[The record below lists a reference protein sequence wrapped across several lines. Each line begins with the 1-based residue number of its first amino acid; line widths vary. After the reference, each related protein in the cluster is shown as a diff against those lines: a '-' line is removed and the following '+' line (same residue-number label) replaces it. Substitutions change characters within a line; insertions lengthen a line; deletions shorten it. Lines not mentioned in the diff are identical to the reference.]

1 MLGCLIVARFLA
13 TIPFCTLCFRNS
25 RELNFGT
32 TRSILSIFDRIRY
45 TLAKFQRKLVEFSQ
59 GKQTKTESGKLEFAL
74 EFSSSS
80 PPIVEVVSL
89 GRDVSI
95 EDPEISWLRVNT
107 RSRLSTRSSR
117 ALYRA
122 TRKGEP
128 AADREIILAHTISA
142 RFYPALERLIQ
153 RYTIPFSLNLRSVV
167 IVRRASKRALFGFYF
182 E

>member
-95 EDPEISWLRVNT
+95 EDPEISRLRVNT

-117 ALYRA
+117 A
-122 TRKGEP
+122 TC
-128 AADREIILAHTISA
+128 I
-142 RFYPALERLIQ
+142 ER
-153 RYTIPFSLNLRSVV
+153 RG
-167 IVRRASKRALFGFYF
+167 RASRRRTVKLSSHTPSQPSFIPRWND
-182 E
+182 

>member
-80 PPIVEVVSL
+80 
-89 GRDVSI
+89 RDS
-95 EDPEISWLRVNT
+95 
-107 RSRLSTRSSR
+107 RSRFSGTRRLDRGPRDFTAPCKHAIAVVDTVVASPVSSDEEGR
-117 ALYRA
+117 A
-122 TRKGEP
+122 GGGP
-128 AADREIILAHTISA
+128 
-142 RFYPALERLIQ
+142 
-153 RYTIPFSLNLRSVV
+153 
-167 IVRRASKRALFGFYF
+167 
-182 E
+182 

>member
-1 MLGCLIVARFLA
+1 MEQRDRFYLFS
-13 TIPFCTLCFRNS
+13 IESDILSRNS
-25 RELNFGT
+25 NGNSLNSLKENK
-32 TRSILSIFDRIRY
+32 RKPKAANSSLLSN
-45 TLAKFQRKLVEFSQ
+45 SQ
-59 GKQTKTESGKLEFAL
+59 VQAG
-74 EFSSSS
+74 
-80 PPIVEVVSL
+80 IVEVVSL

-95 EDPEISWLRVNT
+95 EDPEISRLRVNT